1 MRNPK
6 FCIFIVQRTHA
17 ELGVAVPLQLMRR
30 RLRFLTLKTSSETP
44 KYHRQNE
51 SILLLYMKK

>member
-1 MRNPK
+1 MSNPK
-6 FCIFIVQRTHA
+6 SAIFIVQRTHA

-44 KYHRQNE
+44 KYDRQSE
-51 SILLLYMKK
+51 SILLPYI